1 VNDVILAAVCTIALF
16 AFHTWGPQFSVVYTD
31 SMVPTYRPGDMVVVV
46 PWSRPAV
53 GDIAAF
59 RTPVAPGA
67 QHPAVVAHRIV
78 DLDDRGF
85 ITKGDAATNADWW
98 RVQPQQIEGRVVWW
112 FPMMTLWC
120 SAGALL
126 GVGVTLLLWPAR
138 GIPPTADATSYSPHY
153 LLSV

>member
-1 VNDVILAAVCTIALF
+1 MTRTTAIAPTQNSDLSLPLRTSLDLR
-16 AFHTWGPQFSVVYTD
+16 H
-31 SMVPTYRPGDMVVVV
+31 VPIEKAVVVV

-67 QHPAVVAHRIV
+67 QHPVVVAHRIV